1 MQCHR
6 ANDLL
11 ANVILARMDNDLLS
25 TYSNCS
31 TSLINTFKTRCTTNL
46 NWAILKLWM
55 KYDRIC
61 MIDTRYITII
71 SIHDYWVR
79 VIIHRSL
86 LQTYMSMQYM
96 SKLIKRVSVFEMQC
110 SFQTFLKFS
119 FVTLGLHGNLTNS
132 QLESKMYYKRGQL

>member
-46 NWAILKLWM
+46 NWAIWKLWM